1 MTWLPASPPAQ
12 AKPGDSV
19 DVGSH
24 VTAPVHVE
32 MVLLDAGVP
41 KALREGSTRPGC
53 LPALP

>member
-12 AKPGDSV
+12 AKPGDSA

>member
-1 MTWLPASPPAQ
+1 MTGFPASPPAQ
-12 AKPGDSV
+12 AKPGDSA

-32 MVLLDAGVP
+32 TVLLDAGVP
-41 KALREGSTRPGC
+41 KALPEGSTRPCC